1 MVLAA
6 ALALSGCMAGPNYVR
21 PRVEQPLSF
30 KSQPAGE
37 PAPPIAQ
44 DWWKLYGSPE
54 LDTFIATALESN
66 QTLRQ
71 AAGRVDEARAYAR
84 IAASYLSP
92 TISLDPG
99 FTRQRTSANSVS
111 TVTGQ
116 KVQRAV
122 SISDWLVPFDLSY
135 EADVWGRIRRSLESA
150 AASAAASAFD
160 LTFVRLTVET
170 DVAEYYFNLRSL
182 DAQSRIVAQTVAA
195 YQDQVRL
202 VSVQLKN
209 GLISPIVL
217 YQAQVQLEAAIAQQ
231 RDLERARADEE
242 HALAI
247 LCGHPAPS
255 FSVVPHPLGD
265 VAPPSVPPGI
275 PAQLLTRRPD
285 VAEAEQNLIAAN
297 AGIGVATADFYPRF
311 TLNASAGLESAS
323 YSTLLNWQ
331 SRVASIVPAFTL
343 PVFTG
348 GRLKANLD
356 AAKAR
361 YDQSMA
367 AYVNQVLIAYG
378 DVEDALTDLQ
388 ALTNEVEHLHSAAEA
403 SEGYLRLAQVQY
415 ERGLADYLLV
425 TDAEA
430 KLLANQLSLAQ
441 AINLR
446 MAASIR
452 LIKALGGGW

>member
-1 MVLAA
+1 VVLIAA
-6 ALALSGCMAGPNYVR
+6 IALSGCMVGPNYVR
-21 PRVEQPLSF
+21 PRVEEPPAF

-37 PAPPIAQ
+37 PAPPIAS
-44 DWWKLYGSPE
+44 DWWRLYGDPE
-54 LDTFIATALESN
+54 LDSLIATALESN

-71 AAGRVDEARAYAR
+71 ATGRVDEARAVAR
-84 IAASYLSP
+84 VAASYLSP
-92 TISLDPG
+92 FISLDPS
-99 FTRQRTSANSVS
+99 FTRQRTSANNVS
-111 TVTGQ
+111 SLTGQ

-122 SISDWLVPFDLSY
+122 TISDWLVPFDLSY
-135 EADVWGRIRRSLESA
+135 EVDVWGRIRRSLESA
-150 AASAAASAFD
+150 TASAAASAFD
-160 LTFVRLTVET
+160 LAFVRLTIET
-170 DVAEYYFNLRSL
+170 DVAQYYFNLRSL
-182 DAQSRIVAQTVAA
+182 DAQSQIVAQTVAA
-195 YQDQVRL
+195 YQEQVRL

-209 GLISPIVL
+209 GLVSPIVL
-217 YQAQVQLEAAIAQQ
+217 YQAQVQLEAAITQQ
-231 RDLERARADEE
+231 RDTERARADEE

-247 LCGHPAPS
+247 LCGLPAPS
-255 FSVVPHPLGD
+255 FAVVPNPLKD
-265 VAPPSVPPGI
+265 AAPPSVPPGL
-275 PAQLLTRRPD
+275 PAQLLARRPD

-297 AGIGVATADFYPRF
+297 AGIGIATADFYPRF
-311 TLNASAGLESAS
+311 TLTASAGLESAD

-331 SRVASIVPAFTL
+331 SRLASIVPAFTL

-361 YDQSMA
+361 YSQSMA

-388 ALTNEVEHLHSAAEA
+388 ALTNEVEHLHIAVSA

-415 ERGLADYLLV
+415 KRGLADYLLV

-446 MAASIR
+446 IAASIR